1 MFNFLMFSHQFT
13 KENSPHQFTNC
24 NWSGVFMRKSAFK
37 NIYLFTFILVIY
49 KKHTSCHSKYL
60 FMMKSLIN
68 LMTSFFVSK
77 LEDLLVGLSFE
88 IQIN

>member
-60 FMMKSLIN
+60 FYEVIDKFNDFIFCFYIRGPPSW
-68 LMTSFFVSK
+68 
-77 LEDLLVGLSFE
+77 FE
-88 IQIN
+88 F